1 MLNTQRVPVCMWP
14 SKYRP
19 KSKIVYG
26 SLNYLSDKHEE
37 ALCRQCHLP
46 GRSLHK
52 RKIPPNICFWTDD
65 MHCPRTLRS
74 RRCLLVY
81 KVGYVCE
88 LSTLPPCSY
97 EHGFSLTHQQE
108 IVKKLKHFFASFF
121 SRASWAIHWLTDD
134 IYVGTNS
141 GAVLV
146 FSLIAKNLLSWYR

>member
-26 SLNYLSDKHEE
+26 SLNYLSNKHEE

-97 EHGFSLTHQQE
+97 EHGFSLTPTRNCQK
-108 IVKKLKHFFASFF
+108 IKAFLRLFLLSSFL
-121 SRASWAIHWLTDD
+121 SNTLTDWRHLCRHKQWRCSC
-134 IYVGTNS
+134 ILTHCQKS
-141 GAVLV
+141 SLV
-146 FSLIAKNLLSWYR
+146 V